1 MWNLGYPHGWELSVV
16 HSMQAWGVK
25 LPKKVLSCAFGRP
38 KTDEAQARA
47 CSLNCRHCSRI
58 PPSMA

>member
-1 MWNLGYPHGWELSVV
+1 MWILGYPHGWELSVV

-38 KTDEAQARA
+38 KQMKHKHAHV
-47 CSLNCRHCSRI
+47 L
-58 PPSMA
+58 